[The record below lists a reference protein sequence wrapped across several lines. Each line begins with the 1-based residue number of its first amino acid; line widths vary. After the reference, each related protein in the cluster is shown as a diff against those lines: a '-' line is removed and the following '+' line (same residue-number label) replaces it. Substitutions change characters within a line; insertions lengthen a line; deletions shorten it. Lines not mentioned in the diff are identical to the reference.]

1 MIWVKCEDPVHLEA
15 LLHSAAEGPVT
26 YVEKISAQ
34 TFYSPKSVAF
44 WTDNE
49 DLSTTDIF
57 QNLQTKGKSLIF
69 VNTKLS
75 DLMFDAGTLLPPQ
88 DMVEKTLQSLGGS
101 LALMPVVKGMSIKQ
115 IQNLLALTSAKYGD
129 LNPRHAREMRIA
141 LGQTIQ
147 GLYPIET
154 ELGYYEPLKEL
165 EGWLIVNGPYF
176 LADTV
181 PDVLI
186 PRGLLFDGAPGTGK
200 TMAARRIAKVLQ
212 VPLYRLDVSTTLNR
226 YIGESEA
233 RLAQSLQ
240 MLDREEPCVVLF
252 DEIEKLFG
260 SETDSGV
267 IDRMLSQLLWW
278 LQEHRTRVLTVM
290 TTNDMSRLPP
300 ELYRPGRI
308 DAVIKVPLMEPKE
321 ATMFA
326 QRLLTEIM
334 RPAKPTLKQLNA
346 FSFTAVTGV
355 AKFSHAQVAAT
366 VYDAVKMNKWISV
379 DKPDTVSKMPLK
391 TSKEE
396 AP

>member
-1 MIWVKCEDPVHLEA
+1 MLT
-15 LLHSAAEGPVT
+15 AAEGPVT
-26 YVEKISAQ
+26 YIEKISAQ
-34 TFYSPKSVAF
+34 TLYSPKAVAF

-49 DLSTTDIF
+49 DLATTENF
-57 QNLQTKGKSLIF
+57 ENLRNKGKSLIF

-75 DLMFDAGTLLPPQ
+75 DLMFDAGQLLPPQ
-88 DMVEKTLQSLGGS
+88 AMVHNRITDMGGS
-101 LALMPVVKGMSIKQ
+101 AALFPVVKGMSIKQ
-115 IQNLLALTSAKYGD
+115 VETLLALTSAKYGD
-129 LNPRHAREMRIA
+129 LAPRHAREMRIA

-165 EGWLIVNGPYF
+165 EQWLTINAPYF
-176 LADTV
+176 LSEGV
-181 PDVLI
+181 PDVLV

-200 TMAARRIAKVLQ
+200 TMAARRIAKGLQ

-252 DEIEKLFG
+252 DEVEKLFV
-260 SETDSGV
+260 SDSDSGV
-267 IDRMLSQLLWW
+267 LDRMLSQLLWW
-278 LQEHRTRVLTVM
+278 LQEHRTRVLTIM
-290 TTNDMSRLPP
+290 TTNDMTKLPP

-326 QRLLTEIM
+326 QRLLTELM
-334 RPAKPTLKQLNA
+334 RPGKPSLKQLNA
-346 FSFTAVTGV
+346 FSFTAVSGV
-355 AKFSHAQVAAT
+355 GKFSHAQVAAT
-366 VYDAVKMNKWISV
+366 VYEAVKTNKWIGI
-379 DKPDTVSKMPLK
+379 DKPDTVSKMTIK
-391 TSKEE
+391 SSKEE
-396 AP
+396 GQ

>member
-1 MIWVKCEDPVHLEA
+1 MLDLALRAEIPMIRIKCDDPVHLES
-15 LLHSAAEGPVT
+15 LLIAAAGGLVS

-34 TFYSPKSVAF
+34 TLYSPKTVAF

-49 DLSTTDIF
+49 DLATTDNF
-57 QNLQTKGKSLIF
+57 QHLQDKGKSLVF

-75 DLMFDAGTLLPPQ
+75 DLMFDAGALLPPQ
-88 DMVEKTLQSLGGS
+88 DMVNGTLTKLGGS
-101 LALMPVVKGMSIKQ
+101 HALLPVVKGMSLKQ

-165 EGWLIVNGPYF
+165 EEWLKVNGPYF

-181 PDVLI
+181 PDVLV

-200 TMAARRIAKVLQ
+200 TMAARRIAKALQ

-252 DEIEKLFG
+252 DEVEKLFV
-260 SETDSGV
+260 SDSDNGV

-290 TTNDMSRLPP
+290 TTNDMSKLPP

-326 QRLLTEIM
+326 QRLLTELM
-334 RPAKPTLKQLNA
+334 KPGKPTLKQLNA
-346 FSFTAVTGV
+346 FSFTAVTG
-355 AKFSHAQVAAT
+355 AGKFSHAQAAAT
-366 VYDAVKMNKWISV
+366 VYEAVKTNKWIPI
-379 DKPDTVSKMPLK
+379 DKPD
-391 TSKEE
+391 
-396 AP
+396 